1 MGETYRAAGRA
12 QLAAVIGQR
21 IGHPSGQKLAD
32 GDGPMAAGRGPAD
45 RAADRSAIPA
55 ADVTSTANAGSLFTF
70 RVPRI
75 SGQKAQKT
83 RQNPRRTAPAPA
95 VGSRWLGPCFAQI
108 IT

>member
-45 RAADRSAIPA
+45 RAAITA
-55 ADVTSTANAGSLFTF
+55 ADVTSTANAGSLFTV

-95 VGSRWLGPCFAQI
+95 VVSRWLGPCFAQI